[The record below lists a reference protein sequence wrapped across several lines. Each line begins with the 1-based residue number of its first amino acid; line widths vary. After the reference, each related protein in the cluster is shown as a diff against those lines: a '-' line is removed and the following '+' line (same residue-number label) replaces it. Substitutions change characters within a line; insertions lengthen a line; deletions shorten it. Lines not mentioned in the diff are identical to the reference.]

1 MKDNPERPD
10 GRGWGAR
17 VKWLVVIW
25 SLSVGA
31 LAVVAASL
39 KALMKLVGMS
49 S

>member
-1 MKDNPERPD
+1 MKDEPNSPD
-10 GRGWGAR
+10 SLGWATR
-17 VKWLVVIW
+17 TRWLIVIW

-31 LAVVAASL
+31 LALVALSL